1 MTYLISYLRGGT
13 WKKHIRSLELKTKS
27 PTSTFPT
34 TTNMASNDEENSLQF
49 VIHRFYKQ
57 IEGIDVR
64 TAGLA
69 ETREVL
75 HLLGHDGSV
84 LFLHTTTATRGPTLR
99 NKVERYNTVENVGVS
114 REKATKFCGDYKTE
128 ESLYLLTEKWK

>member
-1 MTYLISYLRGGT
+1 
-13 WKKHIRSLELKTKS
+13 
-27 PTSTFPT
+27 
-34 TTNMASNDEENSLQF
+34 MAHDEETPLQF

-57 IEGIDVR
+57 IEGIDVK

-99 NKVERYNTVENVGVS
+99 NKVERYKLLS
-114 REKATKFCGDYKTE
+114 Y
-128 ESLYLLTEKWK
+128 LYLSSVNHEPSILTMRRDGQKRKIIRKMCI

>member
-1 MTYLISYLRGGT
+1 MSTLPPYQAHDLSTMAYLRGGT
-13 WKKHIRSLELKTKS
+13 WKKHFRSPEFTTKS

-34 TTNMASNDEENSLQF
+34 TTNMASRDEETPLQF

-57 IEGIDVR
+57 IEGIDVK

-99 NKVERYNTVENVGVS
+99 NKVERYKLS
-114 REKATKFCGDYKTE
+114 
-128 ESLYLLTEKWK
+128 